1 MRRKLGLRKKR
12 TRVKERDM
20 PGARSKPDRHKKQE
34 SKTFRKKGKMSI
46 KKNRFD

>member
-12 TRVKERDM
+12 TRVKER
-20 PGARSKPDRHKKQE
+20 ARSKPDRHKKQE
-34 SKTFRKKGKMSI
+34 SRTYRKKGKMWI